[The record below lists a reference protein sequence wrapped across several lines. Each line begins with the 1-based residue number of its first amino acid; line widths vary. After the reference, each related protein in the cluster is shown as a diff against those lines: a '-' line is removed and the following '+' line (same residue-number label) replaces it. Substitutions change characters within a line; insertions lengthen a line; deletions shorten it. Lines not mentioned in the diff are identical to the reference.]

1 MSKNTFMTDEQV
13 EAEIARLSAS
23 EAVALAKY
31 EQRLKFR
38 RRQYLYNL
46 RALEKQGKEMMA
58 VGITREILDAVYKN
72 GTEDEIT
79 SI

>member
-46 RALEKQGKEMMA
+46 RALEKQGKELMA
-58 VGITREILDAVYKN
+58 AGITREILDAVYKN

>member
-1 MSKNTFMTDEQV
+1 MSKNTFLTDEQV

-46 RALEKQGKEMMA
+46 RALEKQGKELMA
-58 VGITREILDAVYKN
+58 AGITREILDAVYKN